1 MKIASLLPSATE
13 IVFALGLGDDLVG
26 VTFECD
32 YPPSARESATIV
44 VGGMDTAAM
53 SPSDIDAAVHEQLQ
67 VAGNLYELHSDLLR
81 VADPDV
87 ILTQDLCRVC
97 AVPSGQ
103 VDAALE
109 VIGCN
114 ATVIS
119 MDPMT
124 LDEVF
129 DSIVDVA
136 VACGVPA
143 RGEQLVASLR
153 DRLEVVRTL
162 TAGRPEPR
170 VFVLEWVDPPF
181 LSGHWVPDVVT
192 AAGGQPVLSQS
203 GARSFETTWEA
214 IAAATP
220 DVIVVAPCGFGTA
233 AAAIQANSVLHRLP
247 PDVPVWAVDANAYI
261 VRPSG
266 RLVDGV
272 EVLAGIL
279 HPDVCAP
286 PTTDAAVQVR

>member
-13 IVFALGLGDDLVG
+13 IVYELGLGADLVG

-32 YPPSARESATIV
+32 HPPSARESAAIV

-53 SPSDIDAAVHEQLQ
+53 SPGDIDDAVHEQLE
-67 VAGNLYELHSDLLR
+67 ASGNLYELHTDLLR
-81 VADPDV
+81 TINPDV

-103 VDAALE
+103 VDAALD
-109 VIGCN
+109 VLGCT

-124 LDEVF
+124 LDQVF

-136 VACGVPA
+136 AACGVAP
-143 RGEQLVASLR
+143 RGEQLVALLR
-153 DRLEVVRTL
+153 DRLAAVRTL
-162 TAGRPEPR
+162 VDGRAAPR

-203 GARSFETTWEA
+203 GARSFETSWEA

-220 DVIVVAPCGFGTA
+220 DVIIVAPCGFGTGA
-233 AAAIQANSVLHRLP
+233 AATQAESVMHLLP
-247 PDVPVWAVDANAYI
+247 PTVPVWAVDANAYI

-272 EVLAGIL
+272 EMLAGIL

-286 PTTDAAVQVR
+286 PSAAAAVQVR